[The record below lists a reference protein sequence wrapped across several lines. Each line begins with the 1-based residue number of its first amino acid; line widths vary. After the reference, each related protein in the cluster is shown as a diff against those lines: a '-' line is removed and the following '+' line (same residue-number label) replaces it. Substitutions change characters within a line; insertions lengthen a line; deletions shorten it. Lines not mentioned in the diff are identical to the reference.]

1 MTSLSL
7 GVLYADCLP
16 FLLVLLSLLVWLSIT
31 LMLENE
37 IISEDELFWFFK
49 KPLSVASC
57 YSFH

>member
-37 IISEDELFWFFK
+37 IISEDEPFWFFK
-49 KPLSVASC
+49 KAFC
-57 YSFH
+57 C